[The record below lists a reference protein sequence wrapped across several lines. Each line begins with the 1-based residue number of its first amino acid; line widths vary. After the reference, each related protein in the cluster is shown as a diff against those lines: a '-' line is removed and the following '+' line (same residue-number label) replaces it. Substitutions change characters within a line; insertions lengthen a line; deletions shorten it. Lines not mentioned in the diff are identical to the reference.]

1 MKFNARLGT
10 TALVSLLFIFLAVP
24 LVARGDTVS
33 DEDFFKNIQ
42 RSLALVV
49 AGNYFGTGFVVTE
62 DGFMLTA
69 AHVVGDK
76 LVVEII
82 FNPDDETKKKR
93 YSARV
98 ILSDYFTDVA
108 VLKIF
113 SQKDEIFQAIPF
125 GDSEELVAGYSDIN
139 IVGYPT
145 SIGGRELYI
154 GSGKVTQLNIL
165 LTIDLNVGLAPY
177 IRTNII
183 GGKGGSGG
191 PCLYRNKVI
200 GIAGALVP
208 MNSTG
213 NDVPGLSMC
222 VSGVSV
228 KQVLDKAIEGS
239 PVVRGKLDVTLG
251 QFDPSLA
258 RELNQFGETPSKKF
272 LSQLFIINPHKSGL
286 RPLDRVVSIS
296 FQDELGEHTVPIGTA
311 VDFKR
316 TLGALSPGVFITVV
330 VIRAGEEMRLR
341 VRVDPLYQ
349 SNMSE

>member
-1 MKFNARLGT
+1 MKYNARLGT
-10 TALVSLLFIFLAVP
+10 IALVSLLFILLAVP
-24 LVARGDTVS
+24 LVARGDPVS

-42 RSLALVV
+42 RSVALVI

-62 DGFMLTA
+62 EGFMLTA
-69 AHVVGDK
+69 AHVIGDK
-76 LVVEII
+76 LMVEVI
-82 FNPDDETKKKR
+82 FNPDDEAKKKK

-98 ILSDYFTDVA
+98 ILSDYFTDIA

-113 SQKDEIFQAIPF
+113 SQKDEIFRALPI
-125 GDSEELVAGYSDIN
+125 GDSEEIVPGYSDIN

-145 SIGGRELYI
+145 AIGGKGLYV
-154 GSGKVTQLNIL
+154 GSGKVTQRDVL
-165 LTIDLNVGLAPY
+165 LTQDLNVGLGPY
-177 IRTNII
+177 IRTNVV

-191 PCLYRNKVI
+191 PCLYRNRVI

-228 KQVLDKAIEGS
+228 KQVLDRAIEGS
-239 PVVRGKLDVTLG
+239 PIVRGKLDVTLG
-251 QFDPSLA
+251 QFDPALA
-258 RELNQFGETPSKKF
+258 RELDQFKEPSSKKV

-286 RPLDRVVSIS
+286 LPLDRVVSIS

-316 TLGALSPGVFITVV
+316 TLGSLSPGIFITVA
-330 VIRAGEEMRLR
+330 VIRAGEEMKLR

-349 SNMSE
+349 SNTPE